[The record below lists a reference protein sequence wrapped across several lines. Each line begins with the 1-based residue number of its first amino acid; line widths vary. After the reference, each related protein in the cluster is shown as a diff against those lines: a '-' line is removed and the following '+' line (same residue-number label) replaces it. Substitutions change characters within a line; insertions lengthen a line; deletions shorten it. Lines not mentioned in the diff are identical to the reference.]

1 MRRWRTTKHENS
13 RRNPKSLIFKPTSL
27 YLPGT
32 IDQGELPY
40 LLEGMTV
47 HVLLPCSHVD
57 SRLGIT

>member
-13 RRNPKSLIFKPTSL
+13 HRNPKSLIFKPTSP

-40 LLEGMTV
+40 LLEGMTSMC
-47 HVLLPCSHVD
+47 CSHAPTLTRV
-57 SRLGIT
+57 